1 MTGPIAVWVF
11 GLSAS
16 ALAGGLV
23 GSRLESL
30 YSNDGDLWGAL
41 VAMFTFACLRLWLA
55 AKGSTTVVSSITPP
69 L

>member
-23 GSRLESL
+23 GSRLEPL

-41 VAMFTFACLRLWLA
+41 VAMFTFACLRLC
-55 AKGSTTVVSSITPP
+55 KGSTTVLDEQSYPR
-69 L
+69 

>member
-23 GSRLESL
+23 GSRLEPL

-55 AKGSTTVVSSITPP
+55 AKGSTTVLDEQSYPR
-69 L
+69 